1 MTHTHFTRRCL
12 VAVTLA
18 LLVGSHVAAQ
28 RVSETELL
36 FREALHKQQV
46 EGDLGGAIKLYQR
59 IVSSPT
65 AARAVVAKAL
75 LQLGDCYEKQG
86 NAEARRAY
94 ERLVRDFG
102 DQGNAVGLARARLAE
117 LAPRADARRD
127 VTVRRLREW
136 PALRRISSVSR
147 DGRYA
152 TIDGGEGPGSYMTQP
167 LLLHD
172 LTQGTSREI
181 GKGTLLAPNEVI
193 FSSAVSPDGSQVAYT
208 SVSYETRG
216 VELRIVGVTAGEP
229 RILHRHSKPLMITDW
244 SRDGSTILLAEG
256 TGIPG
261 PLDGFLQLNVAT
273 GRLTPVGIPVK
284 PGSSTFL
291 QSSARLSPDARF
303 VAYSVPESDDS
314 RASVVV
320 ATLDGASPRRIPHVS
335 HGGSTPDSYPAGWTP
350 DGKRLLYVSN
360 ESGSYDLLSV
370 TMRDG
375 SPVGDPRVV
384 KKPFGQTGLGRVDD
398 SGRVFHTLITR
409 ANTGYLGELD
419 VTKTDARVEN
429 IQPVPTTPSPRDSPN
444 NLDWSPDGT
453 RIRIARFRSDSPMWI
468 RDVATGREREIK
480 PPEGYSYLP
489 SATNWTPDGRSWV
502 TILGGKDLNE
512 LKLAWADVDSGTFR
526 IGRTLSQFWHQ
537 NPIQS
542 PDGLHVYA
550 VKHFPI
556 PSDTRSLLRINVET
570 GEEREICR
578 GRGDMRVSPDFSHA
592 ACFNGDGIRL
602 VSLTGGAERATPR
615 DDVDPRWQVPHLLAE
630 PTAVSRHCNA
640 FGPCCMDCP
649 GRGW

>member
-1 MTHTHFTRRCL
+1 
-12 VAVTLA
+12 
-18 LLVGSHVAAQ
+18 
-28 RVSETELL
+28 
-36 FREALHKQQV
+36 
-46 EGDLGGAIKLYQR
+46 
-59 IVSSPT
+59 
-65 AARAVVAKAL
+65 
-75 LQLGDCYEKQG
+75 
-86 NAEARRAY
+86 
-94 ERLVRDFG
+94 
-102 DQGNAVGLARARLAE
+102 
-117 LAPRADARRD
+117 
-127 VTVRRLREW
+127 
-136 PALRRISSVSR
+136 
-147 DGRYA
+147 
-152 TIDGGEGPGSYMTQP
+152 
-167 LLLHD
+167 
-172 LTQGTSREI
+172 
-181 GKGTLLAPNEVI
+181 
-193 FSSAVSPDGSQVAYT
+193 
-208 SVSYETRG
+208 
-216 VELRIVGVTAGEP
+216 
-229 RILHRHSKPLMITDW
+229 
-244 SRDGSTILLAEG
+244 
-256 TGIPG
+256 
-261 PLDGFLQLNVAT
+261 
-273 GRLTPVGIPVK
+273 
-284 PGSSTFL
+284 
-291 QSSARLSPDARF
+291 
-303 VAYSVPESDDS
+303 
-314 RASVVV
+314 
-320 ATLDGASPRRIPHVS
+320 
-335 HGGSTPDSYPAGWTP
+335 
-350 DGKRLLYVSN
+350 
-360 ESGSYDLLSV
+360 
-370 TMRDG
+370 MRDG

-489 SATNWTPDGRSWV
+489 SATNWTPDGKSWV
-502 TILGGKDLNE
+502 TILGGKDGKE

-602 VSLTGGAERATPR
+602 VSLTGGAERRLVNTNEPPLGMTWTPDGKFLIYWQSQPQSAGTATPSGP
-615 DDVDPRWQVPHLLAE
+615 VAWIVPVAGGEPRRLQIPGGIRHFNFHPNGRQVVHFPANTSTELWVLE
-630 PTAVSRHCNA
+630 NLK
-640 FGPCCMDCP
+640 FD
-649 GRGW
+649 